1 MQIGRTSCSDFW
13 ANTFGLVLTAPVWV
27 RLQLAPNPVRV
38 ATILGCARTLVQ
50 LGTQVMICA

>member
-13 ANTFGLVLTAPVWV
+13 ANTFGLVLTAAAGA
-27 RLQLAPNPVRV
+27 LQLAPNPVRV